1 MCALEKFR
9 EKKEEEEGK
18 IISSKKLRAKGFIFE
33 DLRNLKKVEWMS
45 NFILPLFIYF
55 FLIFIYVMGIFGHL
69 SFVRLLGKRCLD
81 SRLARSLIV

>member
-55 FLIFIYVMGIFGHL
+55 FSNLHL
-69 SFVRLLGKRCLD
+69 CDGYFWTSILC
-81 SRLARSLIV
+81 